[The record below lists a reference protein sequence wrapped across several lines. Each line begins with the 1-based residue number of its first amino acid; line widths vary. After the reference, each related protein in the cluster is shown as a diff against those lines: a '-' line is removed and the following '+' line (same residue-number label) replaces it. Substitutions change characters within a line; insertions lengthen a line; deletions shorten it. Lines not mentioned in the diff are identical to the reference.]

1 MYLLTISLDF
11 LLHTNAQMYFVLLLL
26 FLSYSQ
32 RSPTDVAT
40 EFSFSSPFPHTQ
52 LQTQS
57 ISSNSEENSHSTVPA
72 STQRVLNVSPPN
84 HRTPDNHMPH
94 REMVSPNDSDSV
106 FGPYAEVGLQ
116 KHCSPGVKYP
126 PVPNMSRHP
135 SLWPHK
141 RNRMGIGRANSTAGD
156 TTTTLPAHA
165 VNLSTQP
172 SPYEVPH
179 SVTDA
184 AESLTL
190 SDPSINQDD
199 FSPPGR
205 MHPPP
210 LYPHQQPSAGAMSS
224 SRNNMVAY
232 NMKMPNSMASVH
244 GAASHVPPMM
254 YQPSR
259 QHHELQ
265 ELPPAQGGSP
275 RVLGQKHITQSQ
287 TSMSSIPPVPFHPPP
302 PLTKSSLDLVAR
314 LEKGHESIEDLM
326 ETIEQVEQEERQA
339 EKSTSN
345 KPPNSAVPFY
355 SEPFDTTKKPP
366 EDGDPS
372 CLQSGSKNSS
382 SLPRFTRMNSVPH
395 ALGDDLGKKHHKIS
409 VPTNIMM
416 AGATPPIQTRSNINR
431 FPSTRSEQPLP
442 YLKERHYQVNDI
454 VNILYVCIHC
464 NIHVFTIMVR
474 NWLSI
479 H

>member
-1 MYLLTISLDF
+1 MFAVNIFFSF
-11 LLHTNAQMYFVLLLL
+11 
-26 FLSYSQ
+26 SCSQ

-84 HRTPDNHMPH
+84 HRVADNNMPR
-94 REMVSPNDSDSV
+94 REITSPNDSDSV
-106 FGPYAEVGLQ
+106 FGQIGPYAEVGLQ

-141 RNRMGIGRANSTAGD
+141 KNRMGIGRANSTAGD
-156 TTTTLPAHA
+156 TTTTLPAHE
-165 VNLSTQP
+165 VGLTSQP

-205 MHPPP
+205 MHP
-210 LYPHQQPSAGAMSS
+210 HQQSAAILS
-224 SRNNMVAY
+224 SRGNISAY
-232 NMKMPNSMASVH
+232 NMRMQTSMVSMHSATSNMPPSMYPS
-244 GAASHVPPMM
+244 
-254 YQPSR
+254 SR

-265 ELPPAQGGSP
+265 EIPPQGASP

-287 TSMSSIPPVPFHPPP
+287 TSMGSIPPVPNNPPP

-326 ETIEQVEQEERQA
+326 ETIEQVEQEEREA
-339 EKSTSN
+339 GLLSTTTN
-345 KPPNSAVPFY
+345 KLPNGPTSPPHSATVPYY

-366 EDGDPS
+366 EDADS
-372 CLQSGSKNSS
+372 SLLQPGARNSN
-382 SLPRFTRMNSVPH
+382 SLPRFTQMNSVPNT
-395 ALGDDLGKKHHKIS
+395 LGEELGKRHHKIS
-409 VPTNIMM
+409 VPSNIMM
-416 AGATPPIQTRSNINR
+416 AGATPPIHTRSNINR

-442 YLKERHYQVNDI
+442 YLKERQNYYQVW
-454 VNILYVCIHC
+454 
-464 NIHVFTIMVR
+464 M
-474 NWLSI
+474 S
-479 H
+479 

>member
-1 MYLLTISLDF
+1 MRTCAQIYTYTHKHMHIHTYTFVCSDYFLFFISC
-11 LLHTNAQMYFVLLLL
+11 
-26 FLSYSQ
+26 SQ

-40 EFSFSSPFPHTQ
+40 EFSFSSPFPHAQ

-57 ISSNSEENSHSTVPA
+57 ISSNSENSHSTVPA
-72 STQRVLNVSPPN
+72 STQRVLNISPPN
-84 HRTPDNHMPH
+84 HQALDNNMPH
-94 REMVSPNDSDSV
+94 RQIVSPNDNDSV

-116 KHCSPGVKYP
+116 KGCSPGVKYP

-141 RNRMGIGRANSTAGD
+141 RNHMGIGRANSTAGA
-156 TTTTLPAHA
+156 TTTTLPAHE
-165 VNLSTQP
+165 VGLTSQP

-205 MHPPP
+205 MHPASHHS
-210 LYPHQQPSAGAMSS
+210 HQQSAAMMSS
-224 SRNNMVAY
+224 RGNISGYMRMQTPMVSMNSATSNM
-232 NMKMPNSMASVH
+232 
-244 GAASHVPPMM
+244 PPAM
-254 YQPSR
+254 YPSFR

-265 ELPPAQGGSP
+265 EIPPTQGASP
-275 RVLGQKHITQSQ
+275 RALGQKHITQSQ
-287 TSMSSIPPVPFHPPP
+287 TSMGSIPPVPFHPPP

-326 ETIEQVEQEERQA
+326 ETIEQVEQEEREA
-339 EKSTSN
+339 GFLSTAATNRLPNGPTS
-345 KPPNSAVPFY
+345 PPHSATATVPYY

-366 EDGDPS
+366 EDVDPS
-372 CLQSGSKNSS
+372 WLQPGARDSN
-382 SLPRFTRMNSVPH
+382 SLPRFTRMNSVPNV
-395 ALGDDLGKKHHKIS
+395 LGEDLGKKHHKIS
-409 VPTNIMM
+409 VPSNIMM
-416 AGATPPIQTRSNINR
+416 AGATPPVHTRSNINR

-442 YLKERHYQVNDI
+442 YLRERQNYNHQVWMSLC
-454 VNILYVCIHC
+454 VY
-464 NIHVFTIMVR
+464 
-474 NWLSI
+474 
-479 H
+479 

>member
-1 MYLLTISLDF
+1 MFSIF
-11 LLHTNAQMYFVLLLL
+11 C
-26 FLSYSQ
+26 SQ

-40 EFSFSSPFPHTQ
+40 EFSFTSPFPHTQ

-57 ISSNSEENSHSTVPA
+57 VSSNSEENSHSTVPA
-72 STQRVLNVSPPN
+72 SAQRMLNVSPPN
-84 HRTPDNHMPH
+84 HRMPENHHMPH
-94 REMVSPNDSDSV
+94 REIASPNDSDSV

-126 PVPNMSRHP
+126 PIPNMSRHP
-135 SLWPHK
+135 SLWPNK

-165 VNLSTQP
+165 VDLSNQP

-205 MHPPP
+205 MH
-210 LYPHQQPSAGAMSS
+210 LASYPNQPVASS
-224 SRNNMVAY
+224 KSNVSPY
-232 NMKMPNSMASVH
+232 NMRMQQNSMASMH
-244 GAASHVPPMM
+244 SAASHVPPPM
-254 YQPSR
+254 YPPSR
-259 QHHELQ
+259 QHHEQQ
-265 ELPPAQGGSP
+265 EVPAQGASP

-287 TSMSSIPPVPFHPPP
+287 TSMGSIPPIPFHPPP

-339 EKSTSN
+339 LGVVHNRPLNGPTNPSH
-345 KPPNSAVPFY
+345 SAVPFY

-372 CLQSGSKNSS
+372 SLQSGAKNSS
-382 SLPRFTRMNSVPH
+382 SLPRFTRMNSVPNT
-395 ALGDDLGKKHHKIS
+395 LGEDLGKKHHKIS
-409 VPTNIMM
+409 VPSNIMM
-416 AGATPPIQTRSNINR
+416 AGVTPPIHTRSNINR

-442 YLKERHYQVNDI
+442 YLKEQQNYTHQPVTSPCVSTYHICI
-454 VNILYVCIHC
+454 VCC
-464 NIHVFTIMVR
+464 
-474 NWLSI
+474 
-479 H
+479 